1 LNRPISRPL
10 NHVISHPFLSAGLAL
25 CLVLCTAGCTVSLAP
40 AYRIIKESHEVR
52 FVPGQIPELRVL
64 SIYTLENYGN
74 GDLSSIDV
82 ILPNVKSYGLK
93 ALLIKV
99 NGREASPV
107 ERSAEP
113 ATEEATRFRVPL
125 DPAWNQKQRR
135 DLVIEYAFAVP
146 EDSGMNIA
154 LSSTSFHV
162 ISRGWIPWLQ
172 PPTHVLSPSPASP
185 GRIAYA
191 VQVPADFLLLVP
203 GKPTG
208 RARTG
213 VEVKHLFELRESDPA
228 PFIVAGRYVDSCSN
242 DRGCGAAFWALEP
255 LKGDRARAE
264 EEIASAWNILQKNFG
279 PLEKDNLVPHIVQS
293 PGERHIGDD
302 VPSAVPFFGGV
313 MVNSPAISLGAD
325 NEDFLEL
332 VTRALAGNWFG
343 VRIYSPNSNVGM
355 TEGLSDYAVIVV
367 DEARHGDS
375 ARSSRILKL
384 LNEYDSACK
393 GAVEKP
399 LVDVTM
405 RDPVEQRRIA
415 LAKAPLFFIAM
426 EDTYGEASVRKGL
439 AQVVSLLRGQEVG
452 YQDIRAAIENVT
464 NKDLAPI
471 FRTWLYKPGIPAE
484 FREKYQSA
492 GAGKN

>member
-1 LNRPISRPL
+1 MISRPL
-10 NHVISHPFLSAGLAL
+10 LSAALAL

-52 FVPGQIPELRVL
+52 FVSSEIPELRVR

-82 ILPNVKSYGLK
+82 ILPNAKSYGLK
-93 ALLIKV
+93 ARLIKV

-107 ERSAEP
+107 ELSAEP
-113 ATEEATRFRVPL
+113 ATDVATRFRIPL

-135 DLVIEYAFAVP
+135 DLVIEYALSSP

-162 ISRGWIPWLQ
+162 ISRGWFPWLQ

-185 GRIAYA
+185 ERIAFT
-191 VQVPADFLLLVP
+191 VQVPTDFLLLAP
-203 GKPTG
+203 GKPAG
-208 RARTG
+208 RAKNG
-213 VEVKHLFELRESDPA
+213 GEVKHRFELRESDPA
-228 PFIVAGRYVDSCSN
+228 PFIVAGRYVDSCAN
-242 DRGCGAAFWALEP
+242 DRGCGAVFWTLEP

-264 EEIASAWNILQKNFG
+264 EDLASVWNILQKDFG
-279 PLEKDNLVPHIVQS
+279 PLEKGNLVPHIVES
-293 PGERHIGDD
+293 PGERHMGDD
-302 VPSAVPFFGGV
+302 APSAVPFFGGV
-313 MVNSPAISLGAD
+313 MVNSQAISLGAN
-325 NEDFLEL
+325 NEDFLHL

-355 TEGLSDYAVIVV
+355 TEGLSDYAVIVI

-384 LNEYDSACK
+384 LDEYDNACK

-399 LVDVTM
+399 LVAVTM
-405 RDPVEQRRIA
+405 GDPIEQRRIA
-415 LAKAPLFFIAM
+415 LAKAPLFFIAL
-426 EDTYGEASVRKGL
+426 EDAYGEASVRRGL
-439 AQVVSLLRGQEVG
+439 AQVVRLLRGQEVG
-452 YQDIRAAIENVT
+452 YEDIRAAIENVT

>member
-1 LNRPISRPL
+1 LISRPL
-10 NHVISHPFLSAGLAL
+10 LSAALAL

-40 AYRIIKESHEVR
+40 AYRIIKESNEVR
-52 FVPGQIPELRVL
+52 FVPGQISELSVR
-64 SIYTLENYGN
+64 SSYTLENYGN

-82 ILPNVKSYGLK
+82 VLPNAKSYGLK

-107 ERSAEP
+107 ELSAEP
-113 ATEEATRFRVPL
+113 ATEDATRFRIPFDL
-125 DPAWNQKQRR
+125 AWNQKQRL
-135 DLVIEYAFAVP
+135 DLIIEYAFASP
-146 EDSGMNIA
+146 EDSGTNVG

-162 ISRGWIPWLQ
+162 ISRGWFPRLQ

-185 GRIAYA
+185 ERVAYTI
-191 VQVPADFLLLVP
+191 QVPTDFLFLAP
-203 GKPTG
+203 GKPAG
-208 RARTG
+208 RAKNG
-213 VEVKHLFELRESDPA
+213 GEVKHRFELRESDPA

-242 DRGCGAAFWALEP
+242 DRNCGTAFWTLEP
-255 LKGDRARAE
+255 LNGGRARAE
-264 EEIASAWNILQKNFG
+264 EELASAWIILQKNFG
-279 PLEKDNLVPHIVQS
+279 PLEKGNLVPHIVES
-293 PGERHIGDD
+293 PGERQIGHD

-313 MVNSPAISLGAD
+313 LANPQAISLGVYSK
-325 NEDFLEL
+325 DFLDL

-343 VRIYSPNSNVGM
+343 VRVYSSNSNVSM
-355 TEGLSDYAVIVV
+355 TEGLSDYAVIVI

-375 ARSSRILKL
+375 ARSGRILKFL
-384 LNEYDSACK
+384 DEYDSACK

-399 LVDVTM
+399 LAVVTM
-405 RDPVEQRRIA
+405 HDPVEQRRIA
-415 LAKAPLFFIAM
+415 LAKAPLFFIAL
-426 EDTYGEASVRKGL
+426 EDTYGEASVREGL

-484 FREKYQSA
+484 FREKYQGA
-492 GAGKN
+492 GARKN